1 MHTKTSQVTGKL
13 LFSVKEFCQMVGIGR
28 TTFYQELKNGRI
40 RAKKSGRSTLIPK
53 SELERFIKELPD
65 VR

>member
-1 MHTKTSQVTGKL
+1 MHTEINQTAEKL

-28 TTFYQELKNGRI
+28 TTFYQELKNGRVK
-40 RAKKSGRSTLIPK
+40 AKKLGRSTLIPK

-65 VR
+65 V

>member
-1 MHTKTSQVTGKL
+1 MSTENDKTTGKL

-40 RAKKSGRSTLIPK
+40 RAKKLGRSTLIPK